1 MQVEYKVEYI
11 DIFSRGHKCETSISG
26 EDMTEQDVIDWF
38 GLDGKEV
45 LWYKI
50 TKQQVVYY
58 RVIWNEVAVM
68 CPRFFC
74 MCSCAG
80 HQEIDPN

>member
-26 EDMTEQDVIDWF
+26 EDLTEQDVIDWF

-50 TKQQVVYY
+50 TKQ
-58 RVIWNEVAVM
+58 
-68 CPRFFC
+68 
-74 MCSCAG
+74 
-80 HQEIDPN
+80 

>member
-1 MQVEYKVEYI
+1 MCIFEVLKKFNPLNSLVMQVEYKVEYI

-50 TKQQVVYY
+50 TKQ
-58 RVIWNEVAVM
+58 
-68 CPRFFC
+68 
-74 MCSCAG
+74 
-80 HQEIDPN
+80 

>member
-26 EDMTEQDVIDWF
+26 EDLTEQDVIDWF

-50 TKQQVVYY
+50 TKQQRQLSI
-58 RVIWNEVAVM
+58 RVQLERGRSDV
-68 CPRFFC
+68 PSFFC
-74 MCSCAG
+74 VCACAG
-80 HQEIDPN
+80 FR